1 MKPFSEPNAGFVR
14 EKLIGLGEHSIRKNY
29 YPELQ
34 KRIGELE
41 TFRNLLDKVSDGILM
56 IQLPAGRI
64 VDANEAACKILGF
77 TRSLLM
83 TANLPQLFP
92 TVDTALQQLGRKID
106 SAGRRQEFSTEFHRQ
121 DGSRVPLDIAIDI
134 AALGEQVFAV
144 TILRDISE
152 RKRTNAMLQHVSTH
166 DSLTGLYNRT
176 YLEYEFQRRRDS
188 MPLPCVLIAC
198 DIDGLQMT
206 NETLGHAAGDQRLL
220 MTAVL
225 LSEHVEVGDI
235 LSRVGGDEFVLLR
248 PGASELQAQQLCREL
263 RAGVEQYNQENR
275 DLFLSLSV
283 GYAIARTKPVEL
295 SLLMRDADNM
305 VRREKLL
312 RSQSTRS
319 GLVNTMM
326 TLLEARDFITEGHA
340 ERLELLVGSLAERI
354 GFASNQLDAMR
365 LFAKFHDIGKV
376 GISDAILFKPGPLT
390 EEERT
395 EMRRHSEIGYRIAL
409 ASSDLVYIAEW
420 ILRHHEWWDGSGYPI
435 GLSGNEIPI
444 ECRILSIADAF
455 DAMTSDRPYRKA
467 MSAEQ
472 AVKELRKFAGSQ
484 FDPELLTVFCELL
497 QQEGEMNSIAQC
509 SNKGM

>member
-1 MKPFSEPNAGFVR
+1 MKRSSDQHNGFVR
-14 EKLIGLGEHSIRKNY
+14 DKLIGLGEHSIRKNY

-34 KRIGELE
+34 KRLGELE

-56 IQLPAGRI
+56 IHLPAGQI
-64 VDANEAACKILGF
+64 VDANEAACKIMEF
-77 TRSLLM
+77 TRPLLL
-83 TANLPQLFP
+83 AASLPQFFP
-92 TVDTALQQLGRKID
+92 AIEAALQQLGRTVEF
-106 SAGRRQEFSTEFHRQ
+106 AGRRQDFSTEFHRL
-121 DGSRVPLDIAIDI
+121 DGSRVPLDVAIDI
-134 AALGEQVFAV
+134 VVLGDQVFAV

-166 DSLTGLYNRT
+166 DSLTGLYNRA
-176 YLEYEFQRRRDS
+176 YLEYEFQRRLES
-188 MPLPCVLIAC
+188 MSLPCVLIAC

-206 NETLGHAAGDQRLL
+206 NETLGHAAGDQRLI
-220 MTAVL
+220 MAAVL
-225 LSEHVEVGDI
+225 LTEFVETDDI
-235 LSRVGGDEFVLLR
+235 LSRVGGDEFVLVR
-248 PGASELQAQQLCREL
+248 PGASAEQAEQLCREL
-263 RAGVEQYNQENR
+263 RASVEQYNQENR
-275 DLFLSLSV
+275 DLFLSLSI
-283 GYAIARTKPVEL
+283 GYAIAQAKPVEL

-340 ERLELLVGSLAERI
+340 ERLELLVGSLAERM

-376 GISDAILFKPGPLT
+376 GISDSILFKPGALT
-390 EEERT
+390 EEERA

-435 GLSGNEIPI
+435 GLSGSAIPI

-467 MSAEQ
+467 MPVEQ
-472 AVKELRKFAGSQ
+472 AVAELRKFAGIQ
-484 FDPELLTVFCELL
+484 FDPELLAAFCELL
-497 QQEGEMNSIAQC
+497 QQQEVINNIAQ
-509 SNKGM
+509 

>member
-1 MKPFSEPNAGFVR
+1 
-14 EKLIGLGEHSIRKNY
+14 
-29 YPELQ
+29 
-34 KRIGELE
+34 
-41 TFRNLLDKVSDGILM
+41 
-56 IQLPAGRI
+56 
-64 VDANEAACKILGF
+64 
-77 TRSLLM
+77 
-83 TANLPQLFP
+83 
-92 TVDTALQQLGRKID
+92 
-106 SAGRRQEFSTEFHRQ
+106 
-121 DGSRVPLDIAIDI
+121 
-134 AALGEQVFAV
+134 
-144 TILRDISE
+144 
-152 RKRTNAMLQHVSTH
+152 
-166 DSLTGLYNRT
+166 
-176 YLEYEFQRRRDS
+176 
-188 MPLPCVLIAC
+188 
-198 DIDGLQMT
+198 
-206 NETLGHAAGDQRLL
+206 
-220 MTAVL
+220 
-225 LSEHVEVGDI
+225 
-235 LSRVGGDEFVLLR
+235 
-248 PGASELQAQQLCREL
+248 
-263 RAGVEQYNQENR
+263 
-275 DLFLSLSV
+275 
-283 GYAIARTKPVEL
+283 
-295 SLLMRDADNM
+295 
-305 VRREKLL
+305 
-312 RSQSTRS
+312 
-319 GLVNTMM
+319 M

>member
-1 MKPFSEPNAGFVR
+1 MKRFSEPNAEFVR
-14 EKLIGLGEHSIRKNY
+14 DKLIGLGEHSIRKNY

-56 IQLPAGRI
+56 IQLPVGRI

-77 TRSLLM
+77 TRSLLL
-83 TANLPQLFP
+83 TANLPQFFP
-92 TVDTALQQLGRKID
+92 AVDAALQQLGRKID

-188 MPLPCVLIAC
+188 MPFPCVLVAC

-263 RAGVEQYNQENR
+263 RASVEQYNLENR

-283 GYAIARTKPVEL
+283 GYAIARSKPAEL

-340 ERLELLVGSLAERI
+340 ERLELLVVSLAERI

-376 GISDAILFKPGPLT
+376 GISDTILFKPGSLT

-409 ASSDLVYIAEW
+409 ASSDLVYVAEW

-435 GLSGNEIPI
+435 GLSGTEIPI
-444 ECRILSIADAF
+444 ECRMLSIADAY
-455 DAMTSDRPYRKA
+455 DAMTSDRPYRQA
-467 MSAEQ
+467 MSVEQ
-472 AVKELRKFAGSQ
+472 AVAELCKFAGSQ
-484 FDPELLTVFCELL
+484 FDPDLLTIFCELL
-497 QQEGEMNSIAQC
+497 QQQEDMNHIAQ
-509 SNKGM
+509 

>member
-1 MKPFSEPNAGFVR
+1 MKRSSEQPIAFVR
-14 EKLIGLGEHSIRKNY
+14 DKLIGLGEHSIRKNY

-34 KRIGELE
+34 KRLGELE

-56 IQLPAGRI
+56 IQLPAGQI
-64 VDANEAACKILGF
+64 VDANEAACKILEF
-77 TRSLLM
+77 TRPLLLV
-83 TANLPQLFP
+83 ASLPQFFP
-92 TVDTALQQLGRKID
+92 AVEAALQQLGRTAD
-106 SAGRRQEFSTEFHRQ
+106 AAGRRQDFSTEFHRL

-134 AALGEQVFAV
+134 VVLGEQVFAV

-166 DSLTGLYNRT
+166 DSLTGLYNRA
-176 YLEYEFQRRRDS
+176 YLEYEFQRRRES
-188 MPLPCVLIAC
+188 MSLPCVLIAC

-206 NETLGHAAGDQRLL
+206 NETLGHTAGDQRLL

-225 LSEHVEVGDI
+225 LSEFVETDDI
-235 LSRVGGDEFVLLR
+235 LSRVGGDEFVLVR
-248 PGASELQAQQLCREL
+248 PGASAEHAEQLCREL
-263 RAGVEQYNQENR
+263 RASVEQYNLENR

-283 GYAIARTKPVEL
+283 GYAIVQDKPIEL

-340 ERLELLVGSLAERI
+340 ERLELLVGSLAERM
-354 GFASNQLDAMR
+354 GFASNQMDAMR

-376 GISDAILFKPGPLT
+376 GISDTLLFKPGPLT
-390 EEERT
+390 EEERA

-435 GLSGNEIPI
+435 GLAGEAIPI

-467 MSAEQ
+467 MSVEQ
-472 AVKELRKFAGSQ
+472 AVTELRKFAGIQ
-484 FDPELLTVFCELL
+484 FDPELLAVFCELL
-497 QQEGEMNSIAQC
+497 QQPEAINNIAQ
-509 SNKGM
+509 

>member
-1 MKPFSEPNAGFVR
+1 MQQSSERGTGFVR
-14 EKLIGLGEHSIRKNY
+14 DKLIGLGENSIRKNY

-41 TFRNLLDKVSDGILM
+41 TFRNLLDKVIDGILM
-56 IQLPAGRI
+56 IQLPNSRI
-64 VDANEAACKILGF
+64 VDANEAACRILGLS
-77 TRSLLM
+77 RELLFS
-83 TANLPQLFP
+83 ANLPQLFP
-92 TVDTALQQLGRKID
+92 PVEAALQQLGRTAEA
-106 SAGRRQEFSTEFHRQ
+106 AGRRQDFSTEFRRV
-121 DGSRVPLDIAIDI
+121 DGSRVPLDVAIDI
-134 AALGEQVFAV
+134 AALGEKIFAV
-144 TILRDISE
+144 AILRDISE
-152 RKRTNAMLQHVSTH
+152 RKRTNAMLQHASTH

-206 NETLGHAAGDQRLL
+206 NETLGHAAGDQRLI
-220 MTAVL
+220 MTGVL
-225 LSEHVEVGDI
+225 LSERVKSGDI
-235 LSRVGGDEFVLLR
+235 LARVGGDEFVLVR
-248 PGASELQAQQLCREL
+248 PGADQAQAERLCREL
-263 RAGVEQYNQENR
+263 RTSVEQFNQENR

-283 GYAIARTKPVEL
+283 GYAIADKQPVEL
-295 SLLMRDADNM
+295 SGLMRDADNM

-340 ERLELLVGSLAERI
+340 ERLEMLVGSLAERLD
-354 GFASNQLDAMR
+354 FPSNQLDAMR

-376 GISDAILFKPGPLT
+376 GISDAILFKPGPLN
-390 EEERT
+390 EEERA

-435 GLSGNEIPI
+435 GLAGKAIPV
-444 ECRILSIADAF
+444 ECRILSIVDAF

-467 MSAEQ
+467 MPTAQ
-472 AVKELRKFAGSQ
+472 AVQELRKFGGIQ
-484 FDPELLTVFCELL
+484 FDPDLLEIFCEVL
-497 QQEGEMNSIAQC
+497 QQQGLMTEVEI
-509 SNKGM
+509 

>member
-1 MKPFSEPNAGFVR
+1 MKQFSESQSGFVR
-14 EKLIGLGEHSIRKNY
+14 DKLIGLGENSIRKNY

-41 TFRNLLDKVSDGILM
+41 TFRNLLDKVTDGILM
-56 IQLPAGRI
+56 IQLPASRI
-64 VDANEAACKILGF
+64 VDANDAAYKILGV
-77 TRSLLM
+77 TRELLFA
-83 TANLPQLFP
+83 ANLPQLFP
-92 TVDTALQQLGRKID
+92 PVEAALQQLGRTAEA
-106 SAGRRQEFSTEFHRQ
+106 AGRRQDFSTEFRRM
-121 DGSRVPLDIAIDI
+121 DGSRVPLDVAIDI
-134 AALGEQVFAV
+134 AVLGEQVFAV
-144 TILRDISE
+144 AILRDISE

-166 DSLTGLYNRT
+166 DSLTGLYNRA

-188 MPLPCVLIAC
+188 MPLPCVLVAC

-206 NETLGHAAGDQRLL
+206 NETLGHAAGDQRLI
-220 MTAVL
+220 MASVL
-225 LSEHVEVGDI
+225 LSELVESGDI
-235 LSRVGGDEFVLLR
+235 LSRVGGDEFVLVR
-248 PGASELQAQQLCREL
+248 PGANKLQAERLCRDL
-263 RAGVEQYNQENR
+263 RASVEQFNAENR

-283 GYAIARTKPVEL
+283 GYAIMADNPVEL
-295 SLLMRDADNM
+295 SILMRDADNM

-340 ERLELLVGSLAERI
+340 ERLEMLVGRLAERLN
-354 GFASNQLDAMR
+354 FPSNQLDAMR

-376 GISDAILFKPGPLT
+376 GISDAILFKPGALN
-390 EEERT
+390 EEERA

-409 ASSDLVYIAEW
+409 GSSDLVYIAEW

-435 GLSGNEIPI
+435 GLSGESIPV

-467 MSAEQ
+467 MTVEQ
-472 AVKELRKFAGSQ
+472 ALEELRKFAGIQ
-484 FDPELLTVFCELL
+484 FDPALLAIFCEVLQQQELLP
-497 QQEGEMNSIAQC
+497 EG
-509 SNKGM
+509 